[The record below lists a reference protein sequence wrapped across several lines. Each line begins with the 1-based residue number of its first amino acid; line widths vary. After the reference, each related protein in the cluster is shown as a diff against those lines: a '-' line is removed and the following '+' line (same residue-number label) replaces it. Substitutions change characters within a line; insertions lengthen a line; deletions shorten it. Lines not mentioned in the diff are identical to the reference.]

1 MFNKSILA
9 AAVVALCATSGVAR
23 ANNYYVV
30 VPSPAH
36 VASSTQ
42 PKIQV
47 ALNGYS
53 LPAGLIGHA
62 YSGFDFSSVLQVTGD
77 PNYTPANVRWSVTGG
92 ALPAGMT
99 LSADG
104 KLSGT
109 PTAAGNASFQLTASY
124 KTKTGQQAYQVVV
137 GDITVGLSGA
147 TLPAGKLGTAYTY
160 DFKPLVQVTGD
171 SSFNASS
178 ATWSVTGGA
187 LPAGVTLGADGKLS
201 GTPTAPGTS
210 SFQVT
215 VSYLTK
221 SGQQAYQVFVADI
234 NVALAAATLPDGAQ
248 NVAYA
253 YDFKPLVSV
262 SGDSAFTPADASW
275 AVTSGSLPP
284 GLQLNSDGTIS
295 GVPTKGGASS
305 FTITATYHAKG
316 GAQSYSVN
324 VAAAVSIAIA
334 DATLTSYLGNSY
346 TYNLKNLV
354 TVTTDNFAASQLS
367 VSLTGAPAGLSFD
380 TSAGTITGTPT
391 QQGSFPITLTAT
403 YGAKSQQ
410 KAYTLNVTAYKSCAD
425 YLAKNPGAPSG
436 TYLLDVDGT
445 GPTPAGNYF
454 CDMTSDGGGWTRIVR
469 QTSANPVTNWNGGT
483 NGASYALASAYIPA
497 HTQVAFGKDETATAL
512 DYVNWTYSTGDIPV
526 TKVTSPKTGLSYQV
540 YRSASGFY
548 NSHDPESTFM
558 TSPSYWMNTLTFDR
572 VGINPAYTWA
582 FSPLAYTSGTSY
594 LYGGYSFNGTL
605 LTNNVTSFAW
615 TVWVR

>member
-9 AAVVALCATSGVAR
+9 AAVVALCAASGVAR
-23 ANNYYVV
+23 ANNYFVV

-42 PKIQV
+42 V
-47 ALNGYS
+47 ALSGYS

-109 PTAAGNASFQLTASY
+109 PTAAGNTSFQLTATY

-171 SSFNASS
+171 SSFVPSN
-178 ATWSVTGGA
+178 ATWSVTGGT
-187 LPAGVTLGADGKLS
+187 LPAGMTLGTDGKLS
-201 GTPTAPGTS
+201 GTPTAPGAS
-210 SFQVT
+210 NFQVT

-234 NVALAAATLPDGAQ
+234 NVALATATLPDGAQ
-248 NVAYA
+248 NVAYT

-275 AVTSGSLPP
+275 AVTSGALPP

-305 FTITATYHAKG
+305 FTVTATYHTKG
-316 GAQSYSVN
+316 GAQSYNVN

-334 DATLTSYLGNSY
+334 DATLTSYVGNSY

-354 TVTTDNFAASQLS
+354 TVTTDDYAASQLS
-367 VSLTGAPAGLSFD
+367 VSLTGAPTGLSFNA
-380 TSAGTITGTPT
+380 SAGTITGTPT

-410 KAYTLNVTAYKSCAD
+410 KVYTLTVVSYKSCAD

-436 TYLLDVDGT
+436 IYYLDVDGA
-445 GPTPAGNYF
+445 GSTPGGNYY
-454 CDMTSDGGGWTRIVR
+454 CDMISDGGGWTRVVK
-469 QTSANPVTNWNGGT
+469 QTEANPVTNWNGGT
-483 NGASYALASAYIPA
+483 NGTSYAMASQYIPT
-497 HTQVAFGKDETATAL
+497 HTQVAFGRDETATAV
-512 DYVNWTYSTGDIPV
+512 DYVNWRYSTGDIA
-526 TKVTSPKTGLSYQV
+526 TTTLTSPKTGKSYQV
-540 YRSASGFY
+540 NRSSTGWY
-548 NSHDPESTFM
+548 NSHDPESALQTGVAGAD
-558 TSPSYWMNTLTFDR
+558 WANTLTFDQTGG
-572 VGINPAYTWA
+572 VAYTWA
-582 FSPLAYTSGTSY
+582 FSPNESTVNYRGYALN
-594 LYGGYSFNGTL
+594 GGFAGTL
-605 LTNNVTSFAW
+605 DSFAW